1 MTTQHEPQPQRS
13 AWRGFGEPP
22 PLTGLQRFP
31 TYTEEFA
38 ADPHEVYDQMRRQHK
53 TLASVELAPGVP
65 ATLVIGY
72 FTAIRINNDDAHFP
86 ADPRTWQERVPDDC
100 PVKPMMAYRPNA
112 LRSAGDEHR
121 RFRKASV
128 DGIEEINLFNLN
140 SEIED
145 IAIPQINQ
153 FCRLGQA
160 DLVGQYAFPLTFAY
174 LNQMVGCPPQV
185 GQDVAQGMAQM
196 FEGANAAEGNAL
208 FEGALA
214 RLVSLKRTV
223 PGEDLTS
230 RLIAHPADL
239 TDSELVQQLV
249 TIYGAGIEPLT
260 NLIANTLLLMLSDSR
275 FQGEGA
281 LTTRDALNELLFKDP
296 PLANFLITDPR
307 QPILVDEVWLPA
319 DQPVITSMGACNND
333 PAIVGAYTDNRSHLA
348 WGTGPHACPAKSVA
362 YAVAQNAIDQLFDAL
377 PEMMLA
383 CRPDELVW
391 RPGGFHRSLAA
402 LPVEFP
408 QSGPF

>member
-1 MTTQHEPQPQRS
+1 M
-13 AWRGFGEPP
+13 
-22 PLTGLQRFP
+22 
-31 TYTEEFA
+31 
-38 ADPHEVYDQMRRQHK
+38 
-53 TLASVELAPGVP
+53 
-65 ATLVIGY
+65 
-72 FTAIRINNDDAHFP
+72 
-86 ADPRTWQERVPDDC
+86 
-100 PVKPMMAYRPNA
+100 
-112 LRSAGDEHR
+112 
-121 RFRKASV
+121 
-128 DGIEEINLFNLN
+128 
-140 SEIED
+140 
-145 IAIPQINQ
+145 
-153 FCRLGQA
+153 
-160 DLVGQYAFPLTFAY
+160 
-174 LNQMVGCPPQV
+174 
-185 GQDVAQGMAQM
+185 
-196 FEGANAAEGNAL
+196 
-208 FEGALA
+208 
-214 RLVSLKRTV
+214 